1 MAIKGNLK
9 DLSLPTLVQ
18 MTCQEGQQARLTVQ
32 HGQARAELYFA
43 DGDITHAASGDQI
56 GKEVVYHI
64 LTWEEG
70 EFELEAGVASPT
82 HTIETPWSVL
92 LMEGLQRRDE
102 ELWDKKAKEK
112 GRNNMPRRTI
122 TNVLEDL
129 LKVPGLN
136 AAVVIS
142 RDGFVIEA
150 MGSFKALDLDA
161 LGASLAYAINGIQR
175 MGDQL
180 QISNFRDL
188 TVEYEQAMIIARPVG
203 DAVIALVAPD
213 ASQLGII
220 RYSIRRPV
228 EELAAYL

>member
-18 MTCQEGQQARLTVQ
+18 MTCQEGTQARLTIQ
-32 HGQARAELYFA
+32 HQQAKAELYFA
-43 DGDITHAASGDQI
+43 DGDIVHAASDDQT
-56 GKEVVYHI
+56 GKEVVYRI

-82 HTIETPWSVL
+82 RTIETPWSVL

-102 ELWDKKAKEK
+102 ELWDKKEKEQR
-112 GRNNMPRRTI
+112 RNTMARRTT
-122 TNVLEDL
+122 TNILEDL
-129 LKVPGLN
+129 LKVPGIN

-150 MGSFKALDLDA
+150 TGGFKALDLDA

-180 QISNFRDL
+180 QISAFRDM
-188 TVEYEQAMIIARPVG
+188 TVEYGQAMIIARPVG
-203 DAVIALVAPD
+203 DAVVALVAPD

-220 RYSIRRPV
+220 RYSIKRLI
-228 EELAAYL
+228 EELATYF